1 MELVAFFMIAFD
13 RCWAQVF
20 MPFCSRHSNYD
31 IIQHFVL
38 VHLSELLL
46 LYTLPREISVP
57 PQIHAFSKSFV
68 LVPKTFGQR
77 SFLHV
82 GLSTWNDLPYSLRHS
97 DSQASFRQ
105 ALKTHLF
112 Q

>member
-46 LYTLPREISVP
+46 LYTLPLEISVP
-57 PQIHAFSKSFV
+57 PQIHAFSNF
-68 LVPKTFGQR
+68 LVQIPKHLVRNHSYMSVPQPGTVYHTV
-77 SFLHV
+77 SAIL
-82 GLSTWNDLPYSLRHS
+82 TLRH
-97 DSQASFRQ
+97 
-105 ALKTHLF
+105 HLDRL
-112 Q
+112 